1 MPRLII
7 DDIPVEV
14 PPGTSVLEAAR
25 SVGITIPH
33 FCYHPALA
41 IAAACRLCAVKLL
54 DGPVKGIQM
63 SCSLPAQDGMVVSTT
78 DPEALKIR
86 SLVIEWLMLN
96 HPHDCPVCDEG
107 GECLLQDFTIAGG
120 HSRRRYQGKKR
131 THVNQYLGEGIEH
144 EMNRCIQ
151 CYRCVRFYQDY
162 AGGTDFGVTGSA
174 ARVYFGRAADGAL
187 ESPFSG
193 NLVDICPT
201 GVFTD
206 KTGRFRARYWDYEF
220 APSICPHCSVGCNTS
235 PQNFQRELIKVVA
248 RRNDQVNGW
257 FICDRGRFEKG
268 YVNDPKRP
276 RNPMIDGAVC
286 SYEEALDA
294 LAGRISDFVSVNGT
308 GSLAFV
314 GSPRLSLEGTILL
327 GELARLLDGSQL
339 CFFAET
345 SQARGSVSA
354 AQLLNS
360 HNAASLSDLQGA
372 ECIALLSLDL
382 MEEGPMLA
390 LAVRKAWLAGAQ
402 VYLVAGEPAAARGKQ
417 LPFQYTA
424 VSSLDEVPL
433 EGGTKGVIICGA
445 GEKKPEVLSHL
456 ASLGVKLV
464 LLQPGPNGFAAALL
478 SLEHDA
484 ISFAEALATKK
495 LKGVVCF
502 EADLPAEMLQ
512 DVAVLACADWRT
524 TDLAKKEAVFI
535 PTTTWVE
542 SDGTS
547 INFEGRAQRFQRSL
561 RAGLPLKGL
570 AAKYYSRSGEAT
582 SNAEPPAANA
592 VLHPPR
598 VHRSEIPGG
607 EERDSWKVMAQLL
620 ERLGGERIAEP
631 LFGKW
636 SKLKDLDPEGGG
648 LRILDLE

>member
-1 MPRLII
+1 MPKLII
-7 DDIPVEV
+7 DNIPVEV
-14 PPGTSVLEAAR
+14 PPGTNVLEAAR

-41 IAAACRLCAVKLL
+41 IAGACRLCAVKLL

-86 SLVIEWLMLN
+86 SLVIEWLMIN

-174 ARVYFGRAADGAL
+174 ARVYFGRFEDGAL

-206 KTGRFRARYWDYEF
+206 KTGRFRARYWDYQF
-220 APSICPHCSVGCNTS
+220 APSICQHCSVGCNTA
-235 PQNFQRELIKVVA
+235 PQAYHRELIKVVA

-268 YVNDPKRP
+268 AVNDPARLREP
-276 RNPMIDGAVC
+276 LIDGSV
-286 SYEEALDA
+286 SDYEAALDA
-294 LAGRISDFVSVNGT
+294 LTARIHDFIEVNGPE
-308 GSLAFV
+308 SLALV
-314 GSPRLSLEGTILL
+314 GSPRLSLEGCILL
-327 GELARLLDGSQL
+327 GELARNLDGTAL
-339 CFFAET
+339 CYFAE
-345 SQARGSVSA
+345 SAAAKGSVA
-354 AQLLNS
+354 AAGLLNGD
-360 HNAASLSDLQGA
+360 NAASPLDLQGA
-372 ECIALLSLDL
+372 DCIVLCSLDL

-390 LAVRKAWLAGAQ
+390 LAIRNAWLGGAK
-402 VYLVAGEPAAARGKQ
+402 VYHLAPTLGGKKQ
-417 LPFQYTA
+417 GVLPFQYTVA
-424 VSSLDEVPL
+424 HLLDDVPL
-433 EGGTKGVIICGA
+433 QGASRGVVVCGS
-445 GEKKPEVLSHL
+445 GVQDPELL
-456 ASLGVKLV
+456 ARLAATGAKLA
-464 LLQPGPNGFAAALL
+464 LLQPGPNGFGAALL
-478 SLEHDA
+478 ALEHGG
-484 ISFAEALATKK
+484 ISLAEALTSKK
-495 LKGVVCF
+495 VKGIICF
-502 EADLPAEMLQ
+502 EADIPTGMLEG
-512 DVAVLACADWRT
+512 VTTLACADWRST
-524 TDLAKKEAVFI
+524 EAAQRGSIFL

-542 SDGTS
+542 SEGTS
-547 INFEGRAQRFQRSL
+547 VNFEGRAQRFQKVMRS
-561 RAGLPLKGL
+561 GLPLRGL
-570 AAKYYSRSGEAT
+570 DAKYYAHTKDGRPAAC
-582 SNAEPPAANA
+582 AEPEAAPPY
-592 VLHPPR
+592 PPR

-607 EERDSWKVMAQLL
+607 QEQDAWKVIARLL
-620 ERLGGERIAEP
+620 EKLGGERIDQP
-631 LFGKW
+631 LLGKW
-636 SKLKDLDPEGGG
+636 EGLKDLDPEGGG
-648 LRILDLE
+648 RRILGW

>member
-1 MPRLII
+1 MPKLII
-7 DDIPVEV
+7 DDIAVEV
-14 PPGTSVLEAAR
+14 PPGTNVLEAAR

-41 IAAACRLCAVKLL
+41 IAGACRLCAVKLL

-78 DPEALKIR
+78 DPEALKLR

-131 THVNQYLGEGIEH
+131 TFLNQFLGDGIQH
-144 EMNRCIQ
+144 EMNRCIE

-174 ARVYFGRAADGAL
+174 GRVYFGRFADGPL

-220 APSICPHCSVGCNTS
+220 APSVCPHCSVGCNTS

-257 FICDRGRFEKG
+257 FICDRGRFDKG
-268 YVNDPKRP
+268 YVNDPRRP
-276 RNPMIDGAVC
+276 REPVVEGVVRG
-286 SYEEALDA
+286 YQEALDL
-294 LAGRISDFVSVNGT
+294 LARRVSDFIAANGAE
-308 GSLAFV
+308 SLALV
-314 GSPRLSLEGTILL
+314 GSARMSLEGAILL
-327 GELARLLDGSQL
+327 GELARLLKGTQL
-339 CFFAET
+339 CYFAEEKL
-345 SQARGSVSA
+345 ARGSLA
-354 AQLLNS
+354 AVRLLNEQ
-360 HNAASLSDLQGA
+360 NAASLHDLQGA
-372 ECIALLSLDL
+372 DCIALLSLDL

-402 VYLVAGEPAAARGKQ
+402 VYLVSAEPAASKQ
-417 LPFQYTA
+417 PLPFQCSA
-424 VSSLDEVPL
+424 VSSLDQVPL
-433 EGGTKGVIICGA
+433 EGGDRGVVVCGA
-445 GEKKPEVLSHL
+445 GRKEPELLAHL
-456 ASLGVKLV
+456 ASLGAKLV
-464 LLQPGPNGFAAALL
+464 MLQPGPNGFGVALLALEHGALSLSAAL
-478 SLEHDA
+478 A
-484 ISFAEALATKK
+484 AKK
-495 LKGVVCF
+495 VKGMVCF
-502 EADLPAEMLQ
+502 ESDIPAEML
-512 DVAVLACADWRT
+512 DGVALLGCADWRSSDAAQAAT
-524 TDLAKKEAVFI
+524 VFL
-535 PTTTWVE
+535 PTTTWIE

-570 AAKYYSRSGEAT
+570 DAKYHSCAGQA
-582 SNAEPPAANA
+582 P
-592 VLHPPR
+592 LHPPR
-598 VHRSEIPGG
+598 VHRAEIPGG
-607 EERDSWKVMAQLL
+607 AERDCWQLIASL
-620 ERLGGERIAEP
+620 IERLGGAAIAEP
-631 LFGKW
+631 LSGKW
-636 SKLKDLDPEGGG
+636 STLRDLDPEGGG
-648 LRILDLE
+648 LRTLGLKQP

>member
-1 MPRLII
+1 MPKLII

-78 DPEALKIR
+78 DPEALKLR
-86 SLVIEWLMLN
+86 ALVIEWLMVN

-131 THVNQYLGEGIEH
+131 THMNQYLGEGIFH

-151 CYRCVRFYQDY
+151 CYRCVRFYQEY

-174 ARVYFGRAADGAL
+174 GRVYFGRAADGPL

-206 KTGRFRARYWDYEF
+206 KTGRYRARYWDYEF
-220 APSICPHCSVGCNTS
+220 APSICQHCSVGCNTS
-235 PQNFQRELIKVVA
+235 PQNYHRELIKIVA
-248 RRNDQVNGW
+248 RRNDEVNGW
-257 FICDRGRFEKG
+257 FICDRGRFDKG
-268 YVNDPKRP
+268 AVNDPQRP
-276 RNPMIDGAVC
+276 RDPMVDGTVCGYGEAV
-286 SYEEALDA
+286 DA
-294 LAGRISDFVSVNGT
+294 LAGRISDFIRTNGT

-314 GSPRLSLEGTILL
+314 GSTRLSLEGAILL
-327 GELARLLDGSQL
+327 GELSRLLDGSQL
-339 CFFAET
+339 CYYADA
-345 SQARGSVSA
+345 SLAQGSIAAAR
-354 AQLLNS
+354 LLNEQ
-360 HNAASLSDLQGA
+360 NAASVRDLERA
-372 ECIALLSLDL
+372 DCIALLSVDL
-382 MEEGPMLA
+382 MQEGPMLA
-390 LAVRKAWLAGAQ
+390 PAVRKASLAGAQ
-402 VYLVAGEPAAARGKQ
+402 VYLVEEPGAAKQ
-417 LPFQYTA
+417 ELPFKYT
-424 VSSLDEVPL
+424 VVTSIDEVPL
-433 EGGTKGVIICGA
+433 EGGSKGVVVCGA
-445 GEKKPEVLSHL
+445 GKKEPELLAHL
-456 ASLGVKLV
+456 ASVAAKLV
-464 LLQPGPNGFAAALL
+464 LLQPGPNGFGAALL
-478 SLEHDA
+478 SLEHDVG
-484 ISFAEALATKK
+484 SLSELLAANKVK
-495 LKGVVCF
+495 AVVCF
-502 EADLPAEMLQ
+502 ETDLSAQMLEA
-512 DVAVLACADWRT
+512 VAVLGCADWRRT
-524 TDLAKKEAVFI
+524 EAAQRGSVLL

-547 INFEGRAQRFQRSL
+547 INFEGRAQRFQRAM
-561 RAGLPLKGL
+561 RAGLPLRGL
-570 AAKYYSRSGEAT
+570 EAKYHARSSQEA
-582 SNAEPPAANA
+582 PP
-592 VLHPPR
+592 HPPR

-607 EERDSWKVMAQLL
+607 AERDCWKVMAQLL
-620 ERLGGERIAEP
+620 ERLGGERVVDP

-636 SKLKDLDPEGGG
+636 SKLKHLDPEGGG
-648 LRILDLE
+648 LRIVGL

>member
-1 MPRLII
+1 MPKLII
-7 DDIPVEV
+7 DDITVEV
-14 PPGTSVLEAAR
+14 PPGTNVLEAAR

-41 IAAACRLCAVKLL
+41 IAGACRLCAVMLL

-63 SCSLPAQDGMVVSTT
+63 SCSLPAQDGMVVSTSH
-78 DPEALKIR
+78 PEALKVR

-120 HSRRRYQGKKR
+120 HGRRRYQGKKR

-174 ARVYFGRAADGAL
+174 ARVYFGRSTDGQL

-220 APSICPHCSVGCNTS
+220 APSVCPHCSVGCNTS

-257 FICDRGRFEKG
+257 FICDRGRFDKG
-268 YVNDPKRP
+268 YVNDPQRP
-276 RNPMIDGAVC
+276 RDPMVDGTICA
-286 SYEEALDA
+286 YDQALDA
-294 LAGRISDFVSVNGT
+294 LASRLADFIKVNGA
-308 GSLAFV
+308 GSLALV
-314 GSPRLSLEGTILL
+314 GSARLSLEGGILL
-327 GELARLLDGSQL
+327 GQLAGLLAGVQL
-339 CFFAET
+339 CYFTDAGLAQG
-345 SQARGSVSA
+345 SLAAARI
-354 AQLLNS
+354 LNDK
-360 HNAASLSDLQGA
+360 NAASLHDLQGA
-372 ECIALLSLDL
+372 DCIALLSLDL
-382 MEEGPMLA
+382 MDEGPMLA

-402 VYLVAGEPAAARGKQ
+402 VYLVTDKPHAPQ
-417 LPFQYTA
+417 DLPFQFTA
-424 VSSLDEVPL
+424 VSSLDQVPL
-433 EGGTKGVIICGA
+433 EGGSKGVVISGA
-445 GEKKPEVLSHL
+445 GRKEPELLAHL
-456 ASLGVKLV
+456 ASIGAKLV
-464 LLQPGPNGFAAALL
+464 LLQPGPNGFGAALL
-478 SLEHDA
+478 ALEHDA
-484 ISFAEALATKK
+484 VSLPELLAAGR
-495 LKGVVCF
+495 LKGIVCF
-502 EADLPAEMLQ
+502 EADIPEDMLEG
-512 DVAVLACADWRT
+512 VAVLGCADWCNT
-524 TDLAKKEAVFI
+524 EAAKACAVFL

-547 INFEGRAQRFQRSL
+547 INFEGRAQRFQRSM

-570 AAKYYSRSGEAT
+570 EAKYHS
-582 SNAEPPAANA
+582 PARDTAPMA
-592 VLHPPR
+592 SETEKAPLHPPR
-598 VHRSEIPGG
+598 VHRSQIPGG
-607 EERDSWKVMAQLL
+607 QERDCWQVIAELMHH
-620 ERLGGERIAEP
+620 LGGEPVSEP
-631 LFGKW
+631 LVGKW
-636 SKLKDLDPEGGG
+636 HKLRDLDPEGGG
-648 LRILDLE
+648 VRILGLE

>member
-1 MPRLII
+1 MPKLII

-14 PPGTSVLEAAR
+14 APGTSVLEAAR

-78 DPEALKIR
+78 DPEALKLR
-86 SLVIEWLMLN
+86 SLVIEWLMEN

-120 HSRRRYQGKKR
+120 HGLRRYQGKKR
-131 THVNQYLGEGIEH
+131 TFLNQYLGEGIYH

-151 CYRCVRFYQDY
+151 CYRCVRFYQEY

-174 ARVYFGRAADGAL
+174 GRVYFGRCADGQL

-220 APSICPHCSVGCNTS
+220 APSICQHCSVGCNTS
-235 PQNFQRELIKVVA
+235 PQNFHRELIKVVA
-248 RRNDQVNGW
+248 RRNDEVNGW
-257 FICDRGRFEKG
+257 FICDRGRFDKSA
-268 YVNDPKRP
+268 VNDLQRP
-276 RNPMIDGAVC
+276 REAEVDAAV
-286 SYEEALDA
+286 SGYDEAIDA
-294 LAGRISDFVSVNGT
+294 LAYRISGFVRTNGT

-314 GSPRLSLEGTILL
+314 GSPRLSLEGAILL
-327 GELARLLDGSQL
+327 GELSRLLDGSQL
-339 CFFAET
+339 CYYADAG
-345 SQARGSVSA
+345 QAQGSLA
-354 AQLLNS
+354 AAKLLNQQS
-360 HNAASLSDLQGA
+360 AASLRDLERA
-372 ECIALLSLDL
+372 DCIALYSLEL
-382 MEEGPMLA
+382 MQEGPMLA
-390 LAVRKAWLAGAQ
+390 PAIRKASLAGAQ
-402 VYLVAGEPAAARGKQ
+402 VYLVAEPGAAQ
-417 LPFQYTA
+417 QDLPFKYSV

-433 EGGTKGVIICGA
+433 EGGSRGVIVCGA
-445 GEKKPEVLSHL
+445 GRKEPELLAQL
-456 ASLGVKLV
+456 ASAAAKLI
-464 LLQPGPNGFAAALL
+464 LLQPGPNGFGSALL

-484 ISFAEALATKK
+484 APLSGLLAARKV
-495 LKGVVCF
+495 KGVVCF
-502 EADLPAEMLQ
+502 EADLPAQLLEG
-512 DVAVLACADWRT
+512 VEVLGCADWRRS
-524 TDLAKKEAVFI
+524 EAARRGSVLL

-547 INFEGRAQRFQRSL
+547 INFEGRAQRFLRSF
-561 RAGLPLKGL
+561 RAGLPLRGL
-570 AAKYYSRSGEAT
+570 PEKYYSQGREQA
-582 SNAEPPAANA
+582 PPP
-592 VLHPPR
+592 HPPR
-598 VHRSEIPGG
+598 VHRREIPGG
-607 EERDSWKVMAQLL
+607 AERDSWKVMAQLL
-620 ERLGGERIAEP
+620 EKLGGERITDP

-636 SKLKDLDPEGGG
+636 SRLKDLDPEGGG
-648 LRILDLE
+648 VRILGQ